1 MERLGVPIILCSAA
15 NGELPWPRP
24 PSFPSPTD
32 LKLPELKLPKLD
44 LNALFGAQTATLAA
58 VHQAQNV
65 LADAVQAIAKV
76 QYGYAEQAA
85 AEAKSALTAKELPKP
100 EAVMAS
106 LKAAAE
112 KGGRQGSRRPRRR
125 RPEAGAR
132 AADPACPGQHGRAEV
147 HRRLIQADPFS
158 LPTAPLPPWG

>member
-1 MERLGVPIILCSAA
+1 MAKASVVP
-15 NGELPWPRP
+15 
-24 PSFPSPTD
+24 FPTD
-32 LKLPELKLPKLD
+32 IKLPELKLPKLD

-58 VHQAQNV
+58 VHQAQIV

-112 KGGRQGSRRPRRR
+112 KGQSTAK
-125 RPEAGAR
+125 EVVDLAVAAQKQALELLTQR
-132 AADPACPGQHGRAEV
+132 AQANMAE
-147 HRRLIQADPFS
+147 LKSIA
-158 LPTAPLPPWG
+158 A

>member
-1 MERLGVPIILCSAA
+1 MAKASVVP
-15 NGELPWPRP
+15 
-24 PSFPSPTD
+24 FPTD

-85 AEAKSALTAKELPKP
+85 AEAKSALTAKEVPKP
-100 EAVMAS
+100 ETVMAS

-112 KGGRQGSRRPRRR
+112 KGQSTAK
-125 RPEAGAR
+125 EVVDLAVAAQKQALELLTQR
-132 AADPACPGQHGRAEV
+132 AQANMAE
-147 HRRLIQADPFS
+147 LKSIA
-158 LPTAPLPPWG
+158 A

>member
-1 MERLGVPIILCSAA
+1 
-15 NGELPWPRP
+15 
-24 PSFPSPTD
+24 
-32 LKLPELKLPKLD
+32 
-44 LNALFGAQTATLAA
+44 

-112 KGGRQGSRRPRRR
+112 KGQSTAK
-125 RPEAGAR
+125 EVVDLAVAAQKQALELLTQR
-132 AADPACPGQHGRAEV
+132 AQANMAE
-147 HRRLIQADPFS
+147 LKSIA
-158 LPTAPLPPWG
+158 A